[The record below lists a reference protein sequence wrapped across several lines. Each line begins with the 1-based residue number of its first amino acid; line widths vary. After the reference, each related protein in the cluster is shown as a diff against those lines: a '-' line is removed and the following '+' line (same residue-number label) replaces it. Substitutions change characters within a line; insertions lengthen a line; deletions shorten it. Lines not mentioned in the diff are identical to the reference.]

1 MKTRSTQNKLKAIQN
16 HCDEIANSFAR
27 ISLELSDLLNEESSD
42 TEIEVET
49 PPIVVAERA
58 DISRVEQKVKR
69 TTNKAKTPPSVVAE
83 RADISRVEEKVK
95 RTTNKADKVFNK
107 VKKTSINL
115 FKRPS
120 NKFNQGDI
128 VKINN
133 HYQGKYGDLYSR
145 EGVVHKVGKSFIFVC
160 IEGIPVLQQHAEEN
174 LVLISKRVSL

>member
-1 MKTRSTQNKLKAIQN
+1 MKTRSKQDKLKAIQH

-27 ISLELSDLLNEESSD
+27 ISLELGDLLNEESSD
-42 TEIEVET
+42 TGIEVET
-49 PPIVVAERA
+49 PPI
-58 DISRVEQKVKR
+58 
-69 TTNKAKTPPSVVAE
+69 VVAE

-145 EGVVHKVGKSFIFVC
+145 EGVVHKVGKSFIFVR
-160 IEGIPVLQQHAEEN
+160 IEGIPVLQQRAEDN